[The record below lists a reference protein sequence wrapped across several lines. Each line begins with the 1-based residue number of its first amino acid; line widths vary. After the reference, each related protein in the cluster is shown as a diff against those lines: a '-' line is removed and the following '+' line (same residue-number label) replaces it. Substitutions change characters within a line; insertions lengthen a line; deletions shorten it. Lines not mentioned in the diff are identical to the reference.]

1 MHFRSMCRSKTS
13 LLEATVKRQQNRAT
27 CFATLPQNVLTA
39 MMRVLPPTFKPV
51 LQQIKVAA
59 SCLNTDVWLDKITRE
74 PCTGFTSLAA
84 RQVCLGPVKRATCTD
99 LLQKVEL
106 FSSFCKNFWQ
116 PATAWF
122 VARRVWV
129 GVILTSNSAM
139 PLILQQFCQIVLPYL
154 KFPTAGLQLTLR
166 RPCWLTRTKAS
177 TNLKHLIIHIPF

>member
-39 MMRVLPPTFKPV
+39 MMRVLPP
-51 LQQIKVAA
+51 
-59 SCLNTDVWLDKITRE
+59 TRE

>member
-1 MHFRSMCRSKTS
+1 MCRSKTS
-13 LLEATVKRQQNRAT
+13 LLEATVKRQQHRAT

-84 RQVCLGPVKRATCTD
+84 KQVCLGPVKRATCTD

-129 GVILTSNSAM
+129 FCSNFAKLFYRTLSSLLLVYSWRYAGHVGWQEQKR
-139 PLILQQFCQIVLPYL
+139 PQIWN
-154 KFPTAGLQLTLR
+154 T
-166 RPCWLTRTKAS
+166 
-177 TNLKHLIIHIPF
+177 